1 MTPTV
6 QPSAIPPGRRG
17 RRRPLRRRGLE
28 CAIVLV
34 ALSLASSGAASAMPT
49 ATPSTS
55 SPVSAEN
62 QIFTWGI
69 EPLQAKDKPYR
80 ATFAYDVTP
89 GQVLRDTVRVKN
101 FSGGPLNLA
110 VYATDAIN
118 SDTGALD
125 LRAAADKPTDS
136 GTWISL
142 EKRTLRVE
150 TNGEAD
156 VPFTIKI
163 PATGVEP
170 GDHVGGIVTSL
181 LLDPA
186 RDAAAP
192 VKLDRRVG
200 TAVQLRVAGPLNPK
214 LAITDLKTSY
224 GNAISPIGRGSVSTT
239 YTVTNVGNVRVGAD
253 QVIEVKGPIGFPVS
267 TFRPEA
273 IAELLPGNSVSMSYK
288 VHGVWPM
295 FRAKT
300 IVTLTAV
307 PKRPRETFNT
317 SAAGARASTSDWTL
331 PWATV
336 VALILLFFARKIYR
350 ARKRREAV
358 ETARQLEGI
367 LDARGYG
374 TDANEGS
381 AAIGID
387 SGESAQQ
394 VNGDANSHTSR
405 HTNGHAPVRSEP
417 GLTK

>member
-1 MTPTV
+1 M
-6 QPSAIPPGRRG
+6 
-17 RRRPLRRRGLE
+17 
-28 CAIVLV
+28 
-34 ALSLASSGAASAMPT
+34 ALSLAGSGAAIAMPT

-55 SPVSAEN
+55 GPVAAEN

-69 EPLQAKDKPYR
+69 EPLQAKDTPYR

-110 VYATDAIN
+110 IYATDAIN

-125 LRAAADKPTDS
+125 LRAAADKPTES

-142 EKRTLRVE
+142 EKKTLRVE

-163 PATGVEP
+163 PASGVEP

-186 RDAAAP
+186 KDEAAP

-200 TAVQLRVAGPLNPK
+200 TAVQLRVAGPLNPS

-224 GNAISPIGRGSVSTT
+224 GNPFSPVGRGSVSAT
-239 YTVTNVGNVRVGAD
+239 YTVTNVGNVRLGAD
-253 QVIEVKGPIGFPVS
+253 QVIKVKGPIGFPVS
-267 TFRPEA
+267 TFRPDA
-273 IAELLPGNSVSMSYK
+273 IAELLPGNSVTRTYK

-300 IVTLTAV
+300 TVTLTAV
-307 PKRPRETFNT
+307 PKRPGETFNT
-317 SAAGARASTSDWTL
+317 SVAGARASTSDWTL
-331 PWATV
+331 PWATL
-336 VALILLFFARKIYR
+336 VALILLLLARKIHR
-350 ARKRREAV
+350 ARQERLAEAN
-358 ETARQLEGI
+358 EQR
-367 LDARGYG
+367 LDARL
-374 TDANEGS
+374 DARLDSAGAGHEGDEVEAGS
-381 AAIGID
+381 IGRHGSPPQP
-387 SGESAQQ
+387 SGHG
-394 VNGDANSHTSR
+394 NGP
-405 HTNGHAPVRSEP
+405 TNGHVSGNPAGQPEP
-417 GLTK
+417 EVTR